1 MCGPHLEQRRRR
13 RFYQIREFQMASSA
27 DELESEDPDD
37 ELELDDP
44 VAPAQSSQD
53 ADASSDPYTQL
64 ISFSD
69 PPPSSSSFSSRTCV

>member
-1 MCGPHLEQRRRR
+1 MCGPHLQQRRR

-44 VAPAQSSQD
+44 VPAQSSQK
-53 ADASSDPYTQL
+53 AAETSSD
-64 ISFSD
+64 
-69 PPPSSSSFSSRTCV
+69 

>member
-1 MCGPHLEQRRRR
+1 
-13 RFYQIREFQMASSA
+13 MASSA

-53 ADASSDPYTQL
+53 ADASSDP
-64 ISFSD
+64 
-69 PPPSSSSFSSRTCV
+69 